1 MYHYSLLQWMLFF
14 YIYCFFG
21 WIIESTYVS
30 VCTGNWV
37 NRGFMRGPVIPIYGT
52 GAVIVLFAVIPFRT
66 SPILVFI
73 VGTVAAS
80 ILEFVTGFVMER
92 IYKVRYWDY
101 SDKPF
106 NLCGYI
112 CLFNSLCWGVLSIL
126 LIYLVHSWVEKG
138 VLFLNDMVLLSID
151 SGISSLFI
159 VDLFNSSTTAVE
171 LKRMLANSQK
181 LKDDLMNIHNK
192 MIEFNTA
199 IANGKEKMD
208 ELKQMSLQELYI
220 SARDNMSNIASDKDS
235 PELQN
240 LKNKLDLLK
249 DKYYK
254 RMLAED
260 KAKFKLLKNN
270 PKAVS
275 YKYKESLREIMD
287 KAKNIKK
294 RNNSKDHMLKSIWSF

>member
-1 MYHYSLLQWMLFF
+1 MLFF

-52 GAVIVLFAVIPFRT
+52 GAIIILFAVIPFRT

-73 VGTVAAS
+73 LGTIAAS
-80 ILEFVTGFVMER
+80 VLEFVTGFVMER

-171 LKRMLANSQK
+171 LKKMLANSQK
-181 LKDDLMNIHNK
+181 LKDDLMNVHNK

-208 ELKQMSLQELYI
+208 ELKKMSLQELYI
-220 SARDNMSNIASDKDS
+220 SARDNITNIALDEDS

-240 LKNKLDLLK
+240 LKKKLDSLK

-275 YKYKESLREIMD
+275 YKYKESFREMMD
-287 KAKNIKK
+287 KAKKYKK
-294 RNNSKDHMLKSIWSF
+294 EK

>member
-21 WIIESTYVS
+21 WIIESIYVS

-52 GAVIVLFAVIPFRT
+52 GAVIILFAVIPFRT

-73 VGTVAAS
+73 LGTIAAS
-80 ILEFVTGFVMER
+80 VLEFVTGFVMER
-92 IYKVRYWDY
+92 IYNVRYWDY

-159 VDLFNSSTTAVE
+159 VDLFNSSATAVE

-181 LKDDLMNIHNK
+181 LKDDLMNVHNK

-220 SARDNMSNIASDKDS
+220 SARDNMSNIAPDKDS

-240 LKNKLDLLK
+240 LKKKLDLLK

-287 KAKNIKK
+287 KAKKYKK
-294 RNNSKDHMLKSIWSF
+294 EK

>member
-220 SARDNMSNIASDKDS
+220 SARDNMSNIASYKDS

-287 KAKNIKK
+287 KAKKYKK
-294 RNNSKDHMLKSIWSF
+294 EK

>member
-126 LIYLVHSWVEKG
+126 LIYLVHSWIEKG
-138 VLFLNDMVLLSID
+138 VLFLNDMVLLSIN

-287 KAKNIKK
+287 KAKKYKK
-294 RNNSKDHMLKSIWSF
+294 EK

>member
-1 MYHYSLLQWMLFF
+1 MYHYSILQWMLFF

-21 WIIESTYVS
+21 WIIESIYVS

-52 GAVIVLFAVIPFRT
+52 GAIIILFAVIPFRT

-73 VGTVAAS
+73 IGTIAAS
-80 ILEFVTGFVMER
+80 VLEFVTGFVMER

-171 LKRMLANSQK
+171 LKKMLANSQK
-181 LKDDLMNIHNK
+181 LKDDLMNVHNK

-208 ELKQMSLQELYI
+208 ELKKMSLQELYI
-220 SARDNMSNIASDKDS
+220 SARDNITNIALDEDS

-240 LKNKLDLLK
+240 LKKKLDSLK

-270 PKAVS
+270 PKRCP
-275 YKYKESLREIMD
+275 Y
-287 KAKNIKK
+287 
-294 RNNSKDHMLKSIWSF
+294 F

>member
-1 MYHYSLLQWMLFF
+1 MYHYSILQWMLFF

-52 GAVIVLFAVIPFRT
+52 GAIIILFAVMPFRT

-73 VGTVAAS
+73 IGTIAAS
-80 ILEFVTGFVMER
+80 VLEFVTGFVMER

-171 LKRMLANSQK
+171 LKKMLANSQK
-181 LKDDLMNIHNK
+181 LKDDLMNVHNK

-208 ELKQMSLQELYI
+208 ELKKMSLQELYI
-220 SARDNMSNIASDKDS
+220 SARDNITNIALDEDS

-240 LKNKLDLLK
+240 LKKKLDSLK

-270 PKAVS
+270 PRAVS
-275 YKYKESLREIMD
+275 YKYKESFREMMD
-287 KAKNIKK
+287 KDKK
-294 RNNSKDHMLKSIWSF
+294 YKKEK

>member
-1 MYHYSLLQWMLFF
+1 MYHYSILQWMLFF

-21 WIIESTYVS
+21 WIIESIYVS

-52 GAVIVLFAVIPFRT
+52 GAIIILFAVIPFRT

-73 VGTVAAS
+73 IGTIAAS
-80 ILEFVTGFVMER
+80 VLEFVTGFVMER

-171 LKRMLANSQK
+171 LKKMLANSQK
-181 LKDDLMNIHNK
+181 LKDDLMNVHNK

-208 ELKQMSLQELYI
+208 ELKKMSLQELYI
-220 SARDNMSNIASDKDS
+220 SARDNMSNIATDKDS

-240 LKNKLDLLK
+240 LKKKLDSLK

-270 PKAVS
+270 PRAVS
-275 YKYKESLREIMD
+275 YKYKESFREMMD
-287 KAKNIKK
+287 KAKKYKK
-294 RNNSKDHMLKSIWSF
+294 EK

>member
-1 MYHYSLLQWMLFF
+1 MYHYSILQWMLFF

-37 NRGFMRGPVIPIYGT
+37 NRGFMRGPVMPIYGT
-52 GAVIVLFAVIPFRT
+52 GAIIILFAVIPFRT

-73 VGTVAAS
+73 IGTIAAS
-80 ILEFVTGFVMER
+80 VLEFVTGFVMER

-171 LKRMLANSQK
+171 LKKMLANSQK
-181 LKDDLMNIHNK
+181 LKDDLMNVHNK

-208 ELKQMSLQELYI
+208 ELKKMSLQELYI
-220 SARDNMSNIASDKDS
+220 SARDNITNIALDEDS

-240 LKNKLDLLK
+240 LKKKLDSLK

-270 PKAVS
+270 PRAVS
-275 YKYKESLREIMD
+275 YKYKESFREMMD
-287 KAKNIKK
+287 KAKKYKK
-294 RNNSKDHMLKSIWSF
+294 EK

>member
-1 MYHYSLLQWMLFF
+1 MYHYSILQWMLFF

-52 GAVIVLFAVIPFRT
+52 GAIIILFAVIPFRT

-73 VGTVAAS
+73 IGTIAAS
-80 ILEFVTGFVMER
+80 VLEFVTGFIMER

-159 VDLFNSSTTAVE
+159 VDFFNSSTTAVE
-171 LKRMLANSQK
+171 LKKMLANSQK
-181 LKDDLMNIHNK
+181 LKDDLMNVHNK

-208 ELKQMSLQELYI
+208 ELKKMSLQELYI
-220 SARDNMSNIASDKDS
+220 SARDNITNIALDEDS

-240 LKNKLDLLK
+240 LKKKLDTLK

-270 PKAVS
+270 PRAVS
-275 YKYKESLREIMD
+275 YKYKESFREMMD
-287 KAKNIKK
+287 KAKKYKK
-294 RNNSKDHMLKSIWSF
+294 EK

>member
-21 WIIESTYVS
+21 WIIESIYVS

-52 GAVIVLFAVIPFRT
+52 GAVIVLFAVIHFRT

-287 KAKNIKK
+287 KAKKYKK
-294 RNNSKDHMLKSIWSF
+294 EK

>member
-1 MYHYSLLQWMLFF
+1 MYHYSILQWMLFF

-52 GAVIVLFAVIPFRT
+52 GAIIILFAVIPFRT

-73 VGTVAAS
+73 IGTIAAS
-80 ILEFVTGFVMER
+80 VLEFVTGFVMER

-106 NLCGYI
+106 NLFGYI

-171 LKRMLANSQK
+171 LKKMLANSQK
-181 LKDDLMNIHNK
+181 LKDDLMNVHNK

-208 ELKQMSLQELYI
+208 ELKKMSLQELYI
-220 SARDNMSNIASDKDS
+220 SARDNMSNIATDKDS

-240 LKNKLDLLK
+240 LKKKLDSLK

-270 PKAVS
+270 PRAVS
-275 YKYKESLREIMD
+275 YKYKESFREMMD
-287 KAKNIKK
+287 KAKKYKK
-294 RNNSKDHMLKSIWSF
+294 EK

>member
-1 MYHYSLLQWMLFF
+1 MYHYSILQWMLFF

-21 WIIESTYVS
+21 WIIESIYVS

-37 NRGFMRGPVIPIYGT
+37 NQGFMRGPVIPIYGT
-52 GAVIVLFAVIPFRT
+52 GAIIILFAVIPFRT

-73 VGTVAAS
+73 IGTIAAS
-80 ILEFVTGFVMER
+80 VLEFVTGFVMER

-171 LKRMLANSQK
+171 LKKMLANSQK
-181 LKDDLMNIHNK
+181 LKDDLMNVHNK

-208 ELKQMSLQELYI
+208 ELKKMSLQELYI
-220 SARDNMSNIASDKDS
+220 SARDNITNIALDEDS

-240 LKNKLDLLK
+240 LKKKLDSLK

-275 YKYKESLREIMD
+275 YKYKESFREMMD
-287 KAKNIKK
+287 KAKKYKK
-294 RNNSKDHMLKSIWSF
+294 EK

>member
-126 LIYLVHSWVEKG
+126 LIYLVHSWIEKG

-275 YKYKESLREIMD
+275 YKYKESLREIID
-287 KAKNIKK
+287 KAKKYKK
-294 RNNSKDHMLKSIWSF
+294 EK

>member
-1 MYHYSLLQWMLFF
+1 MYHYSILQWMLFF

-21 WIIESTYVS
+21 WIIESIYVS

-52 GAVIVLFAVIPFRT
+52 GAIIILFAVIPFRT

-73 VGTVAAS
+73 IGTIAAS
-80 ILEFVTGFVMER
+80 VLEFVTGFVMER

-171 LKRMLANSQK
+171 LKKMLANSQK
-181 LKDDLMNIHNK
+181 LKDDLMNVHNK

-208 ELKQMSLQELYI
+208 ELKKMSLQELYI
-220 SARDNMSNIASDKDS
+220 SARDNITNIALDEDS

-240 LKNKLDLLK
+240 LKKKLDSLK

-275 YKYKESLREIMD
+275 YKYKECFREMMD
-287 KAKNIKK
+287 KAKKYKK
-294 RNNSKDHMLKSIWSF
+294 EK

>member
-275 YKYKESLREIMD
+275 YKYKESLREIVD
-287 KAKNIKK
+287 KAKKYKK
-294 RNNSKDHMLKSIWSF
+294 EK

>member
-1 MYHYSLLQWMLFF
+1 MYHYSILQWMLFF

-52 GAVIVLFAVIPFRT
+52 GAIIILFAVIPFRT

-73 VGTVAAS
+73 IGTIAAS
-80 ILEFVTGFVMER
+80 VLEFVTGFVMER

-171 LKRMLANSQK
+171 LKKMLANSQK
-181 LKDDLMNIHNK
+181 LKDDLMNVHNK

-208 ELKQMSLQELYI
+208 ELKKMSLQELYI
-220 SARDNMSNIASDKDS
+220 SARDNITNIALDEDS

-240 LKNKLDLLK
+240 LKKKLDSLK

-254 RMLAED
+254 RMLAEN

-270 PKAVS
+270 PRAVS
-275 YKYKESLREIMD
+275 YKYKESFREMMD
-287 KAKNIKK
+287 KAKKYKK
-294 RNNSKDHMLKSIWSF
+294 EK

>member
-220 SARDNMSNIASDKDS
+220 SARDNMSNIATDKDS

-240 LKNKLDLLK
+240 LKNRLDLLK

-287 KAKNIKK
+287 KAKKYKK
-294 RNNSKDHMLKSIWSF
+294 EK

>member
-1 MYHYSLLQWMLFF
+1 MLFF

-275 YKYKESLREIMD
+275 YKYRESLREIMD
-287 KAKNIKK
+287 KAKKYKK
-294 RNNSKDHMLKSIWSF
+294 EK

>member
-52 GAVIVLFAVIPFRT
+52 GAVIILFAVIPFRT
-66 SPILVFI
+66 NPILVFI
-73 VGTVAAS
+73 LGTISAS
-80 ILEFVTGFVMER
+80 VLEFVTGFVMER

-138 VLFLNDMVLLSID
+138 VLFLNDMALLSID

-159 VDLFNSSTTAVE
+159 VDLFNSSATAVE

-181 LKDDLMNIHNK
+181 LKDDLMNVHNK
-192 MIEFNTA
+192 MIELNNA

-220 SARDNMSNIASDKDS
+220 SARDNITNIARDEDS

-240 LKNKLDLLK
+240 LKNKFDLLK

-287 KAKNIKK
+287 KAKKYKK
-294 RNNSKDHMLKSIWSF
+294 EK

>member
-52 GAVIVLFAVIPFRT
+52 GAIIILFAVIPFRT

-73 VGTVAAS
+73 IGTIAAS
-80 ILEFVTGFVMER
+80 VLEFVTGFVMER

-138 VLFLNDMVLLSID
+138 VLFLNDMVLLSIN

-171 LKRMLANSQK
+171 LKKMLANSQK
-181 LKDDLMNIHNK
+181 LKDDLMNVHNK

-208 ELKQMSLQELYI
+208 ELKKMSLQELYI
-220 SARDNMSNIASDKDS
+220 SARDNMSNIATDKDS

-240 LKNKLDLLK
+240 LKKKLDSLK

-270 PKAVS
+270 PRAVS
-275 YKYKESLREIMD
+275 YKYKESFREMMD
-287 KAKNIKK
+287 KAKKYKK
-294 RNNSKDHMLKSIWSF
+294 EK

>member
-1 MYHYSLLQWMLFF
+1 MYHYTILQWMLFF

-21 WIIESTYVS
+21 WIIESIYVS

-52 GAVIVLFAVIPFRT
+52 GAIIILFAVIPFRT

-73 VGTVAAS
+73 IGTIADSV
-80 ILEFVTGFVMER
+80 LEFVTGFVMER

-171 LKRMLANSQK
+171 LKKMLANSQK
-181 LKDDLMNIHNK
+181 LKDDLMNVHNK

-208 ELKQMSLQELYI
+208 ELKKMSLQELYI
-220 SARDNMSNIASDKDS
+220 SARDNITNIALDEDS

-240 LKNKLDLLK
+240 LKKKLDSLK

-275 YKYKESLREIMD
+275 YKYKESFREMMD
-287 KAKNIKK
+287 KAKKYKK
-294 RNNSKDHMLKSIWSF
+294 EK

>member
-1 MYHYSLLQWMLFF
+1 MYHYSLLKWMLFF

-52 GAVIVLFAVIPFRT
+52 GAIIILFAVIPFRT

-73 VGTVAAS
+73 IGTIAAS
-80 ILEFVTGFVMER
+80 VLEFVTGFVMER

-171 LKRMLANSQK
+171 LKKMLANSQK
-181 LKDDLMNIHNK
+181 LKDDLMNVHNK

-208 ELKQMSLQELYI
+208 ELKKMSLQELYI
-220 SARDNMSNIASDKDS
+220 SARDNMSNIATDKDS

-240 LKNKLDLLK
+240 LKKKLDSLK

-270 PKAVS
+270 PRAVS
-275 YKYKESLREIMD
+275 YKYKESFREMMD
-287 KAKNIKK
+287 KAKKYKK
-294 RNNSKDHMLKSIWSF
+294 EK

>member
-52 GAVIVLFAVIPFRT
+52 GAVIPFRT

-275 YKYKESLREIMD
+275 YKYRESLREIMD
-287 KAKNIKK
+287 KAKKYKK
-294 RNNSKDHMLKSIWSF
+294 EK

>member
-1 MYHYSLLQWMLFF
+1 MYHYSILQWMLFF

-21 WIIESTYVS
+21 WIIESIYVS

-52 GAVIVLFAVIPFRT
+52 GAIIILFAVIPFRT

-73 VGTVAAS
+73 IGTIAAS
-80 ILEFVTGFVMER
+80 VLEFVTGFVMES

-171 LKRMLANSQK
+171 LKKMLANSQK
-181 LKDDLMNIHNK
+181 LKDDLMNVHNK

-208 ELKQMSLQELYI
+208 ELKKMSLQELYI
-220 SARDNMSNIASDKDS
+220 SARDNITNIALDEDS

-240 LKNKLDLLK
+240 LKKKLDSLK

-270 PKAVS
+270 PRAVS
-275 YKYKESLREIMD
+275 YKYKESFREMMD
-287 KAKNIKK
+287 KAKKYKK
-294 RNNSKDHMLKSIWSF
+294 EK

>member
-126 LIYLVHSWVEKG
+126 LIYLVHSWIEKG

-199 IANGKEKMD
+199 IAKGKEKMD

-287 KAKNIKK
+287 KAKKYKK
-294 RNNSKDHMLKSIWSF
+294 EK

>member
-1 MYHYSLLQWMLFF
+1 MYYYSLLQWMLFF

-21 WIIESTYVS
+21 WIIESIYVS

-287 KAKNIKK
+287 KAKKYKK
-294 RNNSKDHMLKSIWSF
+294 EK

>member
-240 LKNKLDLLK
+240 LKNKIDLLK

-287 KAKNIKK
+287 KAKKYKK
-294 RNNSKDHMLKSIWSF
+294 EK

>member
-92 IYKVRYWDY
+92 IYKVRYWEY

-287 KAKNIKK
+287 KAKKYKK
-294 RNNSKDHMLKSIWSF
+294 EK

>member
-1 MYHYSLLQWMLFF
+1 MYHYSILQWMLFF

-52 GAVIVLFAVIPFRT
+52 GAIIILFAVIPFRT

-73 VGTVAAS
+73 IGTIAAS
-80 ILEFVTGFVMER
+80 VLEFVTGFVMER

-171 LKRMLANSQK
+171 LKKMLANSQK
-181 LKDDLMNIHNK
+181 LKDDLMNVHNK

-208 ELKQMSLQELYI
+208 ELKKMSLQELYI
-220 SARDNMSNIASDKDS
+220 SARDNMSNIATDKDS

-240 LKNKLDLLK
+240 LKKKLDSLK

-270 PKAVS
+270 PRAVS
-275 YKYKESLREIMD
+275 YKYKESFREIMD
-287 KAKNIKK
+287 KAKKYKK
-294 RNNSKDHMLKSIWSF
+294 EK

>member
-1 MYHYSLLQWMLFF
+1 MYHYSILQWMLFF

-21 WIIESTYVS
+21 WIIESIYVS

-52 GAVIVLFAVIPFRT
+52 GAIIILFAVIPFRT

-73 VGTVAAS
+73 IGTIAAS
-80 ILEFVTGFVMER
+80 VLEFVTGFVMER

-171 LKRMLANSQK
+171 LKKMLANSQK
-181 LKDDLMNIHNK
+181 LKDDLMNVHNK

-208 ELKQMSLQELYI
+208 ELKKMSLQELYI
-220 SARDNMSNIASDKDS
+220 SARDNITNIALDEDS

-240 LKNKLDLLK
+240 LKKKLDSLK

-275 YKYKESLREIMD
+275 YKYKESFREMMD
-287 KAKNIKK
+287 KAKKYKK
-294 RNNSKDHMLKSIWSF
+294 ILR

>member
-126 LIYLVHSWVEKG
+126 LIYLVHSWIEKG

-287 KAKNIKK
+287 KAKKYKK
-294 RNNSKDHMLKSIWSF
+294 

>member
-21 WIIESTYVS
+21 WIIESIYVS

-52 GAVIVLFAVIPFRT
+52 GAIIILFAVIPFRT

-73 VGTVAAS
+73 IGTIAAS
-80 ILEFVTGFVMER
+80 VLEFVTGFVMER

-171 LKRMLANSQK
+171 LKKMLANSQK
-181 LKDDLMNIHNK
+181 LKDDLMNVHNK

-208 ELKQMSLQELYI
+208 ELKKMSLQELYI
-220 SARDNMSNIASDKDS
+220 SARDNITNIALDEDS

-240 LKNKLDLLK
+240 LKKKLDSLK

-275 YKYKESLREIMD
+275 YKYKESFREMMD
-287 KAKNIKK
+287 KAKKYKK
-294 RNNSKDHMLKSIWSF
+294 EK

>member
-1 MYHYSLLQWMLFF
+1 MYHYSILQWMLFF

-21 WIIESTYVS
+21 WIIESIYVS

-52 GAVIVLFAVIPFRT
+52 GAIIILFAVIPFRT

-73 VGTVAAS
+73 IGTIAAS
-80 ILEFVTGFVMER
+80 VLEFVTGFVMER

-171 LKRMLANSQK
+171 LKKMLANSQK
-181 LKDDLMNIHNK
+181 LKDDLMNVHNK

-208 ELKQMSLQELYI
+208 ELKKMSLQELYI
-220 SARDNMSNIASDKDS
+220 SARDNITNIAPDEDS

-240 LKNKLDLLK
+240 LKKKLDSLK

-275 YKYKESLREIMD
+275 YKYKESFREMMD
-287 KAKNIKK
+287 KAKKYKK
-294 RNNSKDHMLKSIWSF
+294 EK

>member
-275 YKYKESLREIMD
+275 YKYKEGLREIMD
-287 KAKNIKK
+287 KAKKYKK
-294 RNNSKDHMLKSIWSF
+294 EK

>member
-126 LIYLVHSWVEKG
+126 LIYLVHSWIEKG

-287 KAKNIKK
+287 KAKKEK
-294 RNNSKDHMLKSIWSF
+294 

>member
-52 GAVIVLFAVIPFRT
+52 GAIIILFAVIPFRT

-73 VGTVAAS
+73 IGTIAAS
-80 ILEFVTGFVMER
+80 VLEFVTGFVMER

-171 LKRMLANSQK
+171 LKKMLANSQK
-181 LKDDLMNIHNK
+181 LKDDLMNVHNK

-208 ELKQMSLQELYI
+208 ELKKMSLQELYI
-220 SARDNMSNIASDKDS
+220 SARDNMSNIATDKDS

-240 LKNKLDLLK
+240 LKKKLDSLK

-270 PKAVS
+270 PRAVS
-275 YKYKESLREIMD
+275 YKYEESFREMMD
-287 KAKNIKK
+287 KAKKYKK
-294 RNNSKDHMLKSIWSF
+294 EK

>member
-21 WIIESTYVS
+21 WIIESIYVS

-52 GAVIVLFAVIPFRT
+52 GAIIILFAVIPFRT
-66 SPILVFI
+66 SLILVFI
-73 VGTVAAS
+73 LGTVAAS

-240 LKNKLDLLK
+240 RKNKLDLLK

-275 YKYKESLREIMD
+275 YKYRESLREIMD
-287 KAKNIKK
+287 KAKKYKK
-294 RNNSKDHMLKSIWSF
+294 EK

>member
-1 MYHYSLLQWMLFF
+1 MYHYSILQWMLFF

-52 GAVIVLFAVIPFRT
+52 GAIIILFAVIPFRT

-73 VGTVAAS
+73 IGTIAAS
-80 ILEFVTGFVMER
+80 VLEFVTGFVMER

-171 LKRMLANSQK
+171 LKKMLANSQK
-181 LKDDLMNIHNK
+181 LKDDLMNVHNK

-208 ELKQMSLQELYI
+208 ELKKMSLQELYI
-220 SARDNMSNIASDKDS
+220 SARDNMSNIATDKDS

-240 LKNKLDLLK
+240 LKKKLDSLK

-270 PKAVS
+270 PRAVS
-275 YKYKESLREIMD
+275 YKYKESFREMMD
-287 KAKNIKK
+287 KAKKYKK
-294 RNNSKDHMLKSIWSF
+294 EK

>member
-21 WIIESTYVS
+21 WIIESIYVS

-52 GAVIVLFAVIPFRT
+52 GAIIILFAVIPFRT
-66 SPILVFI
+66 SLILVFI
-73 VGTVAAS
+73 LGTVAAS

-249 DKYYK
+249 EKYYK

-275 YKYKESLREIMD
+275 YKYRESLREIMD
-287 KAKNIKK
+287 KAKKYKK
-294 RNNSKDHMLKSIWSF
+294 EK

>member
-287 KAKNIKK
+287 KTKK
-294 RNNSKDHMLKSIWSF
+294 YKKEK